1 MTNFQLKYYGK
12 ILVILPILGFLFTR
26 AFDGFT
32 RLILHIYANEEVLWN
47 GFAILSN
54 PAWVGILWLVH
65 LTTSF
70 LVGMV
75 LMTLTNRSKYVIY
88 IFASTISLHS
98 VFNWHR
104 FLRTNDEF
112 AIHYL
117 NLENSWSF
125 DLLPVFIHIV
135 MGLIGCLLSYNF
147 SKTQVKPTS

>member
-1 MTNFQLKYYGK
+1 MANFQLKYYGK
-12 ILVILPILGFLFTR
+12 VLVIFPILGFLFTR

-54 PAWVGILWLVH
+54 PAWVGI
-65 LTTSF
+65 
-70 LVGMV
+70 
-75 LMTLTNRSKYVIY
+75 
-88 IFASTISLHS
+88 FASTISLHS
-98 VFNWHR
+98 VFNWQR

-125 DLLPVFIHIV
+125 DLLPVIMHIV

>member
-1 MTNFQLKYYGK
+1 MANFQLKYYSK
-12 ILVILPILGFLFTR
+12 VLVIFPMLGFLFTR

-32 RLILHIYANEEVLWN
+32 RLILHIYANEEILWN

-54 PAWVGILWLVH
+54 PAWIGILWLVH
-65 LTTSF
+65 IATSF

-88 IFASTISLHS
+88 IFASTITLHG
-98 VFNWHR
+98 VFNWCR
-104 FLRTNDEF
+104 LFRANDEF

-125 DLLPVFIHIV
+125 DLFPVFIHIV